1 MNRLFTVALLLLS
14 MGSYAQEKY
23 TITGNI
29 AGEVEGNK
37 VYLYKNDYA
46 EDVKVDSAVIK
57 NGTFKFVGSVPSPMY
72 YRIIIDRTLKGKTS
86 YEKNWTSTHFYLENS
101 PITIEAHIDSMS
113 TYYHNPKKKAATVT
127 GSKTED
133 EYTAFKESLKEER
146 AQMAALYKDYMEKYH
161 LPTMDGVFNTEEG
174 IRLTKAMQPVEQK
187 IKAATL
193 AFIRA
198 NPNSVVAYD
207 QARMNFLGMFV
218 ELTVDQI
225 SDLQQIVKKG
235 WDGTD
240 RYTNFIELSE
250 KAKKTALHTKYQDFE
265 LLTPEGNKMK
275 ISSLVPKGEYCMLE
289 FWASWCGPC
298 RGEIPHL
305 VKINEKYK
313 DAGFKIIS
321 ISIDEKDAQWRKAME
336 EEKMTWTQLNDPNGF
351 NGEIT
356 KAYNIQ
362 GIPFAIL
369 LDPEGRIVDFNMRGC
384 KLDVAL
390 LDIYGY

>member
-1 MNRLFTVALLLLS
+1 MKKLITAALLLCS
-14 MGSYAQEKY
+14 IATIAQEKY

-29 AGEVEGNK
+29 EGNVEGNK

-46 EDVKVDSAVIK
+46 EDIKVDSAIIK
-57 NGTFKFVGSVPSPMY
+57 KGVFKFTGAVPSPMY
-72 YRIIIDRTLKGKTS
+72 YRVIIDRTPNGKVS
-86 YEKNWTSTHFYLENS
+86 YQKNWTSTHFYLENS
-101 PITIEAHIDSMS
+101 PITITAHIDSMS
-113 TYYHNPKKKAATVT
+113 TYYHNPKKKAATVQ

-146 AQMAALYKDYMEKYH
+146 AQMADLYKDYMEKYH
-161 LPTMDGVFNTEEG
+161 LPTMDGIYNTEEG
-174 IRLTKAMQPVEQK
+174 IRLTKAMEPVEKK
-187 IKAATL
+187 IKSATFD
-193 AFIRA
+193 FIRA

-225 SDLQQIVKKG
+225 TELQHIIKKG
-235 WDGTD
+235 WEGTE
-240 RYTNFIELSE
+240 RYTNFMELSE
-250 KAKKTALHTKYQDFE
+250 RAKKMALYTRYQDFE
-265 LLTPEGNKMK
+265 LVNPDGNKVSV
-275 ISSLVPKGEYCMLE
+275 SSLVPKGEYCMLE

-313 DAGFKIIS
+313 DSGFKIIS
-321 ISIDEKDAQWRKAME
+321 ISIDEKDEHWKKAME

-351 NGEIT
+351 KGEIT

-369 LDPEGRIVDFNMRGC
+369 LDPEGRIVNFNMRGS
-384 KLDVAL
+384 KLDAAL

>member
-1 MNRLFTVALLLLS
+1 MNKLFTVALLLLS
-14 MGSYAQEKY
+14 MVSYAQEKY
-23 TITGNI
+23 SILGTI
-29 AGEVEGNK
+29 AGNAEGNK

-46 EDVKVDSAVIK
+46 QDIKVDSTVIK
-57 NGTFKFVGSVPSPMY
+57 KGKFKFKGSVSSPML
-72 YRIIIDRTLKGKTS
+72 YRIIIDRTPKGKETS
-86 YEKNWTSTHFYLENS
+86 ERNFTSTHFYLENS
-101 PITIEAHIDSMS
+101 PITFETHIDSV
-113 TYYHNPKKKAATVT
+113 TTFYYNPKKKAAVVK

-133 EYTAFKESLKEER
+133 EHTAFKASLKDKKI
-146 AQMAALYKDYMEKYH
+146 QIAALDKEYTEKYH
-161 LPTMDGVFNTEEG
+161 LPTMDGIFNTEEG
-174 IRLTKAMQPVEQK
+174 IRLTKAIQPLEKEV
-187 IKAATL
+187 KAATL
-193 AFIRA
+193 EYIRT
-198 NPNSVVAYD
+198 NPKSVVAYD

-218 ELTVDQI
+218 ELTDDEI
-225 SDLQQIVKKG
+225 TGLQQLVKAG
-235 WDGTD
+235 WEGTE
-240 RYTNFIELSE
+240 RYTNFMELSE
-250 KAKKTALHTKYQDFE
+250 KAKKMALHTKYQDFE
-265 LLTPEGNKMK
+265 LVDPAGQKVK
-275 ISSLVPKGEYCMLE
+275 ISSLVPKGQYCMLE

-369 LDPEGRIVDFNMRGC
+369 LDPEGRIVDFNMRGA
-384 KLDVAL
+384 KLDAAL
-390 LDIYGY
+390 LDIYKY

>member
-1 MNRLFTVALLLLS
+1 MNKLFTVALLLLS
-14 MGSYAQEKY
+14 MISYAQKNY

-29 AGEVEGNK
+29 AGKADGNK
-37 VYLYKNDYA
+37 VYLYKNDYT
-46 EDVKVDSAVIK
+46 EDVKIDSAVIK
-57 NGTFKFVGSVPSPMY
+57 KGTFKFVGAVSSPML
-72 YRIIIDRTLKGKTS
+72 YRIVIDRTRKGEES
-86 YEKNWTSTHFYLENS
+86 SPRNWTSTYFYLENS
-101 PITIEAHIDSMS
+101 PITIAADIDSLS
-113 TYYHNPKKKAATVT
+113 TYYYNANKKAAIVK

-133 EYTAFKESLKEER
+133 EYTAFKESLKDKK
-146 AQMAALYKDYMEKYH
+146 AQIATLDKEYLEKYH
-161 LPTMDGVFNTEEG
+161 LPTMDGIFNTEEG
-174 IRLTKAMQPVEQK
+174 IRITKAIQPLEKEVKVAILEY
-187 IKAATL
+187 
-193 AFIRA
+193 IRA
-198 NPNSVVAYD
+198 NPKSIIAYD
-207 QARMNFLGMFV
+207 QARMNFIGMFV
-218 ELTVDQI
+218 ELTDDEI
-225 SDLQQIVKKG
+225 TELQQLIKIG
-235 WDGTD
+235 WEGTE
-240 RYTNFIELSE
+240 RYTNFMELSE